1 MRATLP
7 LPAANVRS
15 IERDGVDPVLRVH
28 RLLGAHGRDFEQ
40 YQIATGPIDLKIS
53 LVMGLDHDTA

>member
-28 RLLGAHGRDFEQ
+28 RLLGAHGRDFER
-40 YQIATGPIDLKIS
+40 YQIA
-53 LVMGLDHDTA
+53 LVPLI